1 MTKESILDELA
12 AWKRSND
19 QRSDLARRAKDK
31 KIPITDIAK
40 AMGVTR
46 GTIYEWLKETPP
58 AEPEE
63 AIHTG
68 VLDPETMRRYL
79 DDAIRAANALRVEL
93 GRKIPGPLTVSPHVA
108 LLGGVVS
115 VHMAHTQAD
124 HLAHIVQWYNPSN
137 PQVSEEVE

>member
-1 MTKESILDELA
+1 MTEIPDE
-12 AWKRSND
+12 
-19 QRSDLARRAKDK
+19 
-31 KIPITDIAK
+31 
-40 AMGVTR
+40 
-46 GTIYEWLKETPP
+46 ETK
-58 AEPEE
+58 
-63 AIHTG
+63 HQY
-68 VLDPETMRRYL
+68 M

-115 VHMAHTQAD
+115 VHMARTQAD